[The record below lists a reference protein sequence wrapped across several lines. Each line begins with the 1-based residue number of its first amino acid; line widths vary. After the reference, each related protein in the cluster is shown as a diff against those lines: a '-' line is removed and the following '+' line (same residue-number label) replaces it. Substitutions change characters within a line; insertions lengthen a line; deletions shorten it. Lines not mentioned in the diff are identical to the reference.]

1 MQRLALDSIAPLGK
15 RLAFLFAFLL
25 IALPYYAISKFVPI
39 GRDSGVFLYT
49 GKIINEGFFPYRDSW
64 DHKGPGLYLL
74 NALGLHLGQ
83 DGSGVIILEGLVLS
97 ISLIFAFK
105 IWQRIVGTG
114 LGLLVT
120 LLFVSYY
127 FKTFEGGNLTET
139 WITPLLLLTYSCFLG
154 SRFLG
159 STKEKRLFL
168 NYFFVLA
175 GVSLATA
182 IATRPNNGA
191 GLAVLTSLV
200 LIQNKERLIFN
211 LTLFLGAL
219 SIVLFPI
226 FIYLVRDG
234 LTEFFVSQYYSYN
247 LFYSDFSSN
256 SDRVVA
262 LIKGVTTITSSAIG
276 LSLVGV
282 LVLSLMLAYST
293 KKQEKG
299 SQTTS
304 YFLSIS
310 LAADLMAQ
318 SVSGRTYLH
327 YMCIVAAVLVSL
339 LISILLPLRQG
350 LGFSLQHTKGVASIL
365 LFAALSASVLSSFS
379 YFYALKNNNPST
391 PESPRSQLVQ
401 NLISISDSSDR
412 VLIFGAETSLLFLA
426 NRKSVSNYSYI
437 YPVTQDFE
445 DSYREYSES
454 VLTSPPRVIIESSDS
469 CGLTYMVCPEGV
481 SKFSEIRALV
491 AKSYKLQSEMHG
503 FKFWSRIDGK

>member
-1 MQRLALDSIAPLGK
+1 MQRLALNSIASLGRK
-15 RLAFLFAFLL
+15 FAFFFAFLL
-25 IALPYYAISKFVPI
+25 IAAPYYVISQLVPI

-49 GKIINEGFFPYRDSW
+49 GKMINEGLLPYRDSW

-74 NALGLHLGQ
+74 NALGLQLGQ
-83 DGSGVIILEGLVLS
+83 DGSGVIFLEGLVLS

-114 LGLLVT
+114 LALLVA

-139 WITPLLLLTYSCFLG
+139 WITPLLLLSYSCYLG

-159 STKEKRLFL
+159 STIETRLLL

-182 IATRPNNGA
+182 IVTRPNNGA
-191 GLAVLTSLV
+191 GVAVLTFLV

-211 LTLFLGAL
+211 LTLFMGAF

-226 FIYLVRDG
+226 FIYLERNG
-234 LTEFFVSQYYSYN
+234 LIEFFISQYFSYN

-262 LIKGVTTITSSAIG
+262 LVKGVTTITSSAIG
-276 LSLVGV
+276 LSLLGV
-282 LVLSLMLAYST
+282 LVLNLVLAYST
-293 KKQEKG
+293 KKQERG
-299 SQTTS
+299 SQSTS

-310 LAADLMAQ
+310 LVADVIAQ

-327 YMCIVAAVLVSL
+327 YMCIVTAVLVSL
-339 LISILLPLRQG
+339 LVSFLLPLRQG
-350 LGFSLQHTKGVASIL
+350 PGFSLQHTKSVASIL
-365 LFAALSASVLSSFS
+365 LFVALSASVISSFS
-379 YFYALKNNNPST
+379 YFYALKNDNPSS

-401 NLISISDSSDR
+401 NLISISDSGDR

-454 VLTSPPRVIIESSDS
+454 VVTSLPKVIIESSDS

-481 SKFSEIRALV
+481 SKFSEIRTLV

-503 FKFWSRIDGK
+503 VKFWLRIDGE